1 MINYVFDVDGTLTPS
16 RQEMDFNL
24 KQQFFDCMRYKNVYF
39 ITGSDADKTIEQIGR
54 DLWSQ
59 AVAYQCCGNDIYAFG
74 KKVSTSSWPPEN
86 DKIFAALEADLKNA
100 KFPDRYGN
108 HIEVRP
114 GMINYSVVGRDCS
127 QEQREE
133 YFEWDSRVGSR
144 KKFQKKMYSLFPKL
158 EVSIGG
164 QISVDIHPK
173 GQNKGQ
179 VFNWLKDEG
188 PVYFFGDQTQEGGN
202 DYPLAHEIEK
212 AGNPHKVFQVSGP
225 EETLQILRSLI

>member
-1 MINYVFDVDGTLTPS
+1 MINYVFDVDGTLTLP
-16 RQEMDFNL
+16 RQEMDPNF
-24 KQQFFDCMRYKNVYF
+24 KQRFFSWMRYRNVYLL
-39 ITGSDADKTIEQIGR
+39 TGSDAEKTIEQVGR
-54 DLWSQ
+54 DLWSSV
-59 AVAYQCCGNDIYAFG
+59 VAYQCCGNDIHAFG
-74 KKVSTSSWPPEN
+74 RKVSTSSWPDN
-86 DKIFAALEADLKNA
+86 DDKIINALEADLSKSR
-100 KFPDRYGN
+100 FPDKFGN

-114 GMINYSVVGRDCS
+114 GMINYSTIGRNCPQDK
-127 QEQREE
+127 REE
-133 YFEWDSRVGSR
+133 YFEWDSRVGDR
-144 KKFQKKMYSLFPKL
+144 KKFQSKMFSLFPNL

-188 PVYFFGDQTQEGGN
+188 PVYFFADQTQEGGN

-225 EETLQILRSLI
+225 EETLKILGSLR